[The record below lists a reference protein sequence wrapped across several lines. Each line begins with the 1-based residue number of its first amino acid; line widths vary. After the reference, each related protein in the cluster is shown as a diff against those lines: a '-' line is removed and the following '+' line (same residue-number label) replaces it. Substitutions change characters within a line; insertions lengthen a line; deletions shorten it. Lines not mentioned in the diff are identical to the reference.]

1 MNASAPSFDEELAVA
16 NPMPCVAPVI
26 TATLASRTF
35 RQGGGLLGALGA
47 PGSLPPGRIPLSAR
61 LLCGQQYTP
70 SGLFLPCQQGTLCG
84 LFDELSDGPRLRHIN
99 GVAAFDLDDR

>member
-1 MNASAPSFDEELAVA
+1 MPVVLLPIAVSKLAVA

-47 PGSLPPGRIPLSAR
+47 QGSPPPGRIPLSAR
-61 LLCGQQYTP
+61 LLCGQYTP